1 MQKSFI
7 VENVEVD
14 LSNLTEKVKKEIE
27 FKIQNVYWIWYSE
40 GRNLEELEVNL
51 WNKLEEYLT
60 VKLKSMEYCNNQPHK
75 LNAFKKSNETLV
87 MAMDSNIW
95 KLNIFISWH

>member
-27 FKIQNVYWIWYSE
+27 FKIENVYGIWYSE

-51 WNKLEEYLT
+51 
-60 VKLKSMEYCNNQPHK
+60 CG
-75 LNAFKKSNETLV
+75 
-87 MAMDSNIW
+87 
-95 KLNIFISWH
+95 

>member
-27 FKIQNVYWIWYSE
+27 FKIQNVYGIWYIE
-40 GRNLEELEVNL
+40 GRSDDALEVDL
-51 WNKLEEYLT
+51 WNKVERYIGMPLARLEYSKNRPHALT
-60 VKLKSMEYCNNQPHK
+60 
-75 LNAFKKSNETLV
+75 AFK
-87 MAMDSNIW
+87 
-95 KLNIFISWH
+95 

>member
-27 FKIQNVYWIWYSE
+27 FKIENVYGVWYSE

-51 WNKLEEYLT
+51 LSLI
-60 VKLKSMEYCNNQPHK
+60 H
-75 LNAFKKSNETLV
+75 
-87 MAMDSNIW
+87 I
-95 KLNIFISWH
+95 